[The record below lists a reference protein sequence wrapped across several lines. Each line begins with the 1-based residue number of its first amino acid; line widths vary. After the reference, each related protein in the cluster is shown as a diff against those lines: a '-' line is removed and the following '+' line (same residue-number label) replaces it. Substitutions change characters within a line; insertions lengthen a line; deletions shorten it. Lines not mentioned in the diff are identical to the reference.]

1 MGEEIQRD
9 EEDVTSDVTAATET
23 DEVNV
28 EVESV
33 TATYEDV
40 PFRVMHMESVL
51 YDLTDPSPM
60 VHLLEAEAPF
70 RYLVIPVALPDA
82 IAIQHAHSAVES
94 RRPTTHELFNAVLA
108 GLGTEVIAARI
119 VRYDNGVFYAEL
131 DLMTPKGRQV
141 FDCRT
146 SDAISMALRQKTAAP
161 ILCSEEVLQYYYA
174 S

>member
-82 IAIQHAHSAVES
+82 IAIQHAHSAVEG

-108 GLGTEVIAARI
+108 GLGTEVIAARSC
-119 VRYDNGVFYAEL
+119 ATTTASS
-131 DLMTPKGRQV
+131 TP
-141 FDCRT
+141 
-146 SDAISMALRQKTAAP
+146 SWIS
-161 ILCSEEVLQYYYA
+161 
-174 S
+174 